1 MTSPE
6 PDAPSAD
13 LTFDDLQIHPSVLR
27 AVADVGYETPSAI
40 QAATIPAM
48 MAGSDV
54 VGLAQTRELAL
65 QVAEAFSRYGAHLH
79 VNVLPVYG
87 GSSYGPQ
94 LAGLKRGAQ
103 VVVGTPGRVI
113 DHISKG
119 SLDLSEL
126 QYLVLDEADEMLR
139 MGFAE
144 DVEQIFQQ
152 TPSDRQVA
160 LFSATMP
167 SQIRRMSKQY
177 LNNPAEISVKS
188 KTTTGANTK
197 QRYLQVMGP

>member
-1 MTSPE
+1 
-6 PDAPSAD
+6 
-13 LTFDDLQIHPSVLR
+13 
-27 AVADVGYETPSAI
+27 
-40 QAATIPAM
+40 
-48 MAGSDV
+48 
-54 VGLAQTRELAL
+54 
-65 QVAEAFSRYGAHLH
+65 
-79 VNVLPVYG
+79 
-87 GSSYGPQ
+87 
-94 LAGLKRGAQ
+94 
-103 VVVGTPGRVI
+103 VI
-113 DHISKG
+113 DHIAKG

-152 TPSDRQVA
+152 TPESRQVA

-188 KTTTGANTK
+188 KTS
-197 QRYLQVMGP
+197 P